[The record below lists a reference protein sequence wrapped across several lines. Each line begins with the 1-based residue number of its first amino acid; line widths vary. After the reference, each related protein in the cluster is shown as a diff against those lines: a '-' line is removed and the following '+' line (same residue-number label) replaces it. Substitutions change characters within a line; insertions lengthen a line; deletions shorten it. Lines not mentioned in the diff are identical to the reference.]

1 MVYTERGK
9 ALAMSK
15 KKYFCYVIQADE
27 YVKIGFTNNIS
38 RRMDTLQTGHHR
50 ELKLLVS
57 YPYRSAD
64 LARTKESLLHQQFV
78 HCRVR
83 GEWFK
88 AAPVKRFITRQKF
101 IRAFLWITV
110 L

>member
-1 MVYTERGK
+1 M
-9 ALAMSK
+9 K
-15 KKYFCYVIQADE
+15 KIKYYCYIIQADE
-27 YVKIGFTNNIS
+27 YVKIGFTSNIS
-38 RRMDTLQTGHHR
+38 RRMNMLQTGHHR
-50 ELKLLVS
+50 ELKLLAS
-57 YPYRSAD
+57 YPYRNAD
-64 LARTKESLLHQQFV
+64 LARTKESLLHEQFV

-101 IRAFLWITV
+101 IRALFWIA